1 MKNLTKKILITLLLL
16 AMLLPVISYASD
28 TAEFART
35 NKVGAV
41 LGGILDQYCE
51 DALPGGEPEYYYIA
65 ADMPL
70 ALETGKIDAY
80 IDDELSAIA
89 HCKTYNNIRIDKV
102 LASDNYGFIF
112 NKNNEKLRDEMN
124 EYILRMR
131 EEGELDR
138 LKKIWVD
145 GDDEELKVVDF
156 ENLPAT
162 HGTLNISIGATMPP
176 MVYVKDGTYAGYEVA
191 LITGFCREHGYAPE
205 FSNTEF
211 SSVLAAVTSGKAD
224 IGAASI
230 SITEERKESMLFSE
244 SHVAANVVSVV
255 RISDSKVRA
264 IGDYNHARIGV
275 LEGSVNIATAQKY
288 FPDAVLQY
296 YSSHEELAAAL
307 DKNVVDAY
315 ITDEPSARMLL
326 SDYED
331 QSILTTLE
339 SSSYAFAFPKEDPDS
354 EKLREQLDN
363 YLYKIKENG
372 TLRDIDNVWF
382 GQDESKKTVDLDRLK
397 KNSKMLTI
405 AAFVSEPL
413 VYTKDGNYVGYEIDI
428 LAGFC
433 EEYGYDLD
441 INEYSFDGL
450 LNAVQ
455 AGRCDMAVGDISI
468 TEDRKEV
475 MLFSEPDYDSGNVLV
490 VKNKNAA
497 AQEGFF
503 ATIKN
508 SFYKTFIQESRWK
521 LFAQGILTTMLVA
534 LLSVVCGTLLAYVIF
549 LLYYKNKTA
558 VNKVINGY
566 CELVEKTPAVVIL
579 MILYYIVFGRLDIS
593 ATFVAALG
601 LSMKFSV
608 RVFGLLRIGAGAID
622 KGQTEAALALSYSDK
637 KAFTKIVL
645 PQAIM
650 HVIAGYKSSIV
661 NLIEETAVVGYIA
674 VQDLTK
680 ISDIIRSRTYEAFFP
695 LIVSALF
702 YVLVAVLLITI
713 VKNIEIKIDPR
724 KRKEEDILKGIER

>member
-1 MKNLTKKILITLLLL
+1 MTLLSL
-16 AMLLPVISYASD
+16 AMLLPAVSYASD
-28 TAEFART
+28 GTEFART
-35 NKVGAV
+35 NKVGFV
-41 LGGILDQYCE
+41 LGGILDAYCD
-51 DALPGGEPEYYYIA
+51 DALPGGEPEYYYVA

-80 IDDELSAIA
+80 VDDELSAIA

-102 LASDNYGFIF
+102 LAADHYGFIF
-112 NKNNEKLRDEMN
+112 NKSHEKLRDKMS
-124 EYILRMR
+124 EYIIGLR
-131 EEGELDR
+131 EAGELDR
-138 LKKIWVD
+138 LRRVWIES
-145 GDDEELKVVDF
+145 DDEDLKVVDYD
-156 ENLPAT
+156 NLPAT
-162 HGTLNISIGATMPP
+162 NGTLNISIAATMPP
-176 MVYVKDGTYAGYEVA
+176 MVYVKDGKYVGYEVDI
-191 LITGFCREHGYAPE
+191 ITGFCREYGYAPE
-205 FSNTEF
+205 FSNTDF
-211 SSVLAAVTSGKAD
+211 SGGIAAVTSGIAD
-224 IGAASI
+224 IGAASY
-230 SITEERKESMLFSE
+230 SITEERKENMLFSE
-244 SHVAANVVSVV
+244 SHVEANVVSVV

-264 IGDYNHARIGV
+264 IEDYNNARLGV
-275 LEGSVNIATAQKY
+275 LEGSVNVATARKY
-288 FPDAVLQY
+288 FPDAVLHY
-296 YSSHEELAAAL
+296 YSEHEDLAAAL
-307 DKNVVDAY
+307 DKNVIDAY
-315 ITDEPSARMLL
+315 ITDEPTARMLL
-326 SDYED
+326 NTYED
-331 QSILTTLE
+331 QNILTTLE
-339 SSSYAFAFPKEDPDS
+339 SSSYAFAFPKDDPDS

-382 GQDESKKTVDLDRLK
+382 GQDEEKKAVDLDRIK
-397 KNSKMLTI
+397 TNSKMITL
-405 AAFVSEPL
+405 AAFESEPL
-413 VYTKDGNYVGYEIDI
+413 VYIKDGKYVGYEIDI
-428 LAGFC
+428 MAGFC

-455 AGRCDMAVGDISI
+455 TGRCDVAVGDISV
-468 TEDRKEV
+468 TEERKET
-475 MLFSEPDYDSGNVLV
+475 MLFSVPDYDSGNVLV
-490 VKNKNAA
+490 VKNKNAVS
-497 AQEGFF
+497 QEGFF

-521 LFAQGILTTMLVA
+521 LFAQGILTTILVA
-534 LLSVVCGTLLAYVIF
+534 LMSVVCGTLIAYAIF
-549 LLYYKNKTA
+549 LFYYKNKTV
-558 VNKVINGY
+558 VNKVITGY

-579 MILYYIVFGRLDIS
+579 MILYYIIFGRLDVN

-608 RVFGLLRIGAGAID
+608 RVFGLLRIGVGAID
-622 KGQTEAALALSYSDK
+622 KGQTQAALALGYPAQ

-702 YVLVAVLLITI
+702 YVLVAVLLIAI

-724 KRKEEDILKGIER
+724 KRKEEDILKGIKI